1 MKTATQSETPNLS
14 TPAKRLGVILVIV
27 VSLLLA
33 ALVWWIIAF
42 QTEQE
47 RPTVY
52 EVNGAHPGDLV
63 PGLSFQDNLK
73 HYGID
78 VDLTYSVKTNRLG
91 FRGEEPSED
100 GGPVVL
106 VVGDSFVFGMG
117 VDTHETFPAQLEARL
132 REEWPNTVV
141 HNAGVPGYTI
151 VDQREHWK
159 HKLHTMRPD
168 IVLLCHTASDLKEMS
183 RPTSFRR
190 MIRFDDESP
199 DLDSELAEKIEK
211 YDGNKRALME
221 SEYLLTQEALLEKLG
236 RLKAH
241 GALTSYRNSYIEQLG
256 AYVKEVRT
264 SKSTPVFGVIF
275 WVDGYG
281 MLDLNAAPV
290 RRALRDRGI
299 PYFDGDRALRSQ
311 KEIVPEKLF
320 LPDNHF
326 TSTGNELAATQA
338 ADWMKKNPLLRA
350 RATQK

>member
-1 MKTATQSETPNLS
+1 MKTPSQSDPSTLS
-14 TPAKRLGVILVIV
+14 PQAKRLGLIVAGVFLILG
-27 VSLLLA
+27 A
-33 ALVWWIIAF
+33 ALWWGIAF
-42 QTEQE
+42 QSEQE

-52 EVNGAHPGDLV
+52 GVQGTHPGDLV

-78 VDLTYSVKTNRLG
+78 VDWAYSVKTNRLG
-91 FRGEEPSED
+91 FRGVESPVD

-117 VDTHETFPAQLEARL
+117 VDTEETFPAQLEAQL
-132 REEWPNTVV
+132 RTDWPKTVV

-159 HKLHTMRPD
+159 HKLHTIRPD

-190 MIRFDDESP
+190 MIGFDDESP
-199 DLDSELAEKIEK
+199 SADAELTEMIKK
-211 YDGNKRALME
+211 HGGDKRAFME
-221 SEYLLTQEALLEKLG
+221 SEYLMTQDALLEKLG

-241 GALTSYRNSYIEQLG
+241 GVLTDYRTAYIDQL
-256 AYVKEVRT
+256 AAFAKEVR
-264 SKSTPVFGVIF
+264 SSQNAPAFGVVF

-281 MLDLNAAPV
+281 MLQLNAAPV
-290 RRALRDRGI
+290 QQALRERGI

-311 KEIVPEKLF
+311 KEIAPEELF

-326 TSTGNELAATQA
+326 TAKGNELAATQTT
-338 ADWMKKNPLLRA
+338 DWLKKHPLLRA
-350 RATQK
+350 RLIPQ